1 MYRCCFSE
9 YWSWMKA
16 IMTNLDQLFEIQFLL
31 NLYWPDWTN
40 IWIFEYFLDLVEEQW
55 LNATVSIPRTDST
68 REVSCCCSDLSF
80 STPLNDS
87 LTTDILLPTTKL
99 SFVTTMMLESVFLDS
114 CHLQM
119 VFVAYLNFSMRQ
131 VSVTCA
137 YNVLVY
143 VFAEWRADWT
153 IERFGHLDAKFQSK
167 IRLVRTTIFDFQ
179 CE

>member
-1 MYRCCFSE
+1 MIKLFILRNNISSFFRSENVSGLIGYLIIICKQHSQDPCIDVVFLNTKAEWRQLWPILINCLKYNFSSTCIDRIE
-9 YWSWMKA
+9 R
-16 IMTNLDQLFEIQFLL
+16 
-31 NLYWPDWTN
+31 
-40 IWIFEYFLDLVEEQW
+40 IFEYFLDLVEEQW

-119 VFVAYLNFSMRQ
+119 VFVAYLNFSMC
-131 VSVTCA
+131 V
-137 YNVLVY
+137 
-143 VFAEWRADWT
+143 
-153 IERFGHLDAKFQSK
+153 KFLSRVH
-167 IRLVRTTIFDFQ
+167 IMY
-179 CE
+179 